1 MTYYLLPRTNKHIY
15 KDLCYE
21 TCENKVVISHSLA
34 KYLYEIKEK
43 ITDIDRAW
51 DIYKKYTNPYE
62 YIHTNTPQTKSLFP
76 NTGLFQGHTSK

>member
-51 DIYKKYTNPYE
+51 DIYKKYTNPYDKTQSVHVLE
-62 YIHTNTPQTKSLFP
+62 ACLRPLHLGPA
-76 NTGLFQGHTSK
+76 